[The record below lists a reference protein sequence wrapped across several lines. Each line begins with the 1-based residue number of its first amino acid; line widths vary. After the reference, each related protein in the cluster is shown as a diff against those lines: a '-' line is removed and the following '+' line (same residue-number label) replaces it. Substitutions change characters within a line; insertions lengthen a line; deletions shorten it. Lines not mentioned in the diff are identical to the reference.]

1 MFDCFLLRRFSEGSP
16 NHIYNHVPPPLNHMI
31 HAANDS
37 LVTEF
42 DKRKAIYFMSL
53 VDVITIG
60 FVSRISPTLFLY
72 ENLLW
77 GWPYDDPCSW
87 YTDSE
92 SESMRRGMKDA
103 IQFCLASQLHHFMTR
118 STWSKCQLSNKFVSG
133 WMIQLL
139 HV

>member
-1 MFDCFLLRRFSEGSP
+1 
-16 NHIYNHVPPPLNHMI
+16 MI

-72 ENLLW
+72 ENLL
-77 GWPYDDPCSW
+77 
-87 YTDSE
+87 
-92 SESMRRGMKDA
+92 
-103 IQFCLASQLHHFMTR
+103 
-118 STWSKCQLSNKFVSG
+118 
-133 WMIQLL
+133 
-139 HV
+139 